1 MCFSQK
7 QILIIK
13 QIHLKFIIQ
22 KHIIYMNHHNHNHH
36 QLNMINFNALPLDIS
51 KVSHNYKF
59 IVNIEF
65 KN

>member
-51 KVSHNYKF
+51 KVSHNY
-59 IVNIEF
+59 E
-65 KN
+65 